1 MDSLPAKSADPT
13 AQTVAAIDVGANALR
28 MVIAEVF
35 SDGRIEPLEQLHRA
49 VRLGQD
55 TFRCGR
61 LGGESMTAA
70 VQVLRDY
77 RQLLD
82 LYKVEKI
89 RAVAT
94 TAVREASNG
103 ETFLDRVFMA
113 TRLNVEVID
122 TSEESRLTVSAV
134 RQAVGDA
141 LGVNQRQTLIADVG
155 GGSTLL
161 TLLENGEI
169 ATSQSLRLGSI
180 RLQEMFS
187 TSEESPR
194 RSADLLRQHISN
206 TLSTLESVVPLA
218 EIDSFVAVGGDARF
232 AAREI
237 GDATESAELAVID
250 PAAFDKLVDRCEQL
264 HGRGAVKTPRAAL
277 RRGGD
282 AQSGAVGLPGAPARR
297 RRPSR

>member
-1 MDSLPAKSADPT
+1 MERL
-13 AQTVAAIDVGANALR
+13 Q
-28 MVIAEVF
+28 
-35 SDGRIEPLEQLHRA
+35 RA

-55 TFRCGR
+55 TFRRGR
-61 LGGESMTAA
+61 LGGESMRAA

-82 LYKVEKI
+82 LYKVEKV

-94 TAVREASNG
+94 TAVREATNG
-103 ETFLDRVFMA
+103 DTFLDRVFMA

-169 ATSQSLRLGSI
+169 ATAQSLRLGSI
-180 RLQEMFS
+180 RLQEVFS
-187 TSEESPR
+187 TSEESPQ

-206 TLSTLESVVPLA
+206 ALATLQSVPL
-218 EIDSFVAVGGDARF
+218 DGDR
-232 AAREI
+232 
-237 GDATESAELAVID
+237 
-250 PAAFDKLVDRCEQL
+250 LVC
-264 HGRGAVKTPRAAL
+264 GR
-277 RRGGD
+277 
-282 AQSGAVGLPGAPARR
+282 RR
-297 RRPSR
+297 RRPLRRPRNRRAHRIGRSGGRSTRPSSTSSWTVASNIRPRNCRNATVCPSPRRRRSIRPCWSTRFCCTQPEGRADDRLARLDARRPVAGIGPRSHRQRGRGPADRA